1 MSLEVFEDVVER
13 VKDSETLAAEYLLV
27 GQLLGGHWDPRP
39 AISATRE
46 ILAAEDF
53 ADGRVRRVFSALW
66 AALED
71 GEPPGHSSILAH
83 IDGPKKREAAATIFA
98 CREVWSS
105 MLPPSEVRQLALS
118 VRTDGLRRRTR
129 EAAGRLSTELL
140 ETDVDLD
147 DALASHASAL
157 ATIQGVA
164 HEGTSDGEAEAEA
177 LSSLEAIHDCDGNP
191 RQIKLGFRCL
201 DRLLEVL
208 PSSLTILAGS
218 TGIGKSTVVQNV
230 GDSVAND
237 LLRSADERD
246 VLLFSLE
253 MGVVEIEQRRILAEA
268 GIGRL
273 AIRQARLHD
282 WRERLKAARRAI
294 SQRPL
299 RVIYEPGLTPSRLKG
314 IAIARHERR
323 PLRLVIVDYLQAIET
338 SDPRLNRERQVS
350 DSVRAVKQ
358 LAMEL
363 EVPVLA
369 VSSYSRAV
377 AGPSTK
383 EPELHHLRDSGNLE
397 YWADNV
403 VLMSQSS
410 DEVRFRVAKQRNGGL
425 GTVTMRLRG
434 ECYRFEELPS

>member
-1 MSLEVFEDVVER
+1 MSLEVFEDVVDR
-13 VKDSETLAAEYLLV
+13 VQGSEILAAEHVLV
-27 GQLLGGHWDPRP
+27 GQLLGGNWDPRP
-39 AISATRE
+39 AITATRE

-53 ADGRVRRVFSALW
+53 SDDRVRRVFSAMW

-71 GEPPGHSSILAH
+71 GEPPGHSSVLAH

-98 CREVWSS
+98 CRELWGS

-118 VRTDGLRRRTR
+118 VRAGGARRRTR

-164 HEGTSDGEAEAEA
+164 HDGTSDGEAGAEA

-191 RQIKLGFRCL
+191 RQIKLGFLDL

-208 PSSLTILAGS
+208 PSSLTILAGP
-218 TGIGKSTVVQNV
+218 TGAGKSTFAMNV
-230 GDSVAND
+230 GDAVAND
-237 LLRSADERD
+237 LQSSRDERD

-253 MGVVEIEQRRILAEA
+253 MGGVEIQQRRILAEA
-268 GIGRL
+268 GMGRL
-273 AIRQARLHD
+273 AIRQARFHD
-282 WRERLKAARRAI
+282 WRERLKAARARVA
-294 SQRPL
+294 QRPV
-299 RVIYEPGLTPSRLKG
+299 RVIYEAGLTPSRLKG

-323 PLRLVIVDYLQAIET
+323 PLRLVIVDYLQAVET

-350 DSVRAVKQ
+350 DAVRACKT

-363 EVPVLA
+363 DVPVLA

-377 AGPSTK
+377 AGPGTK

-403 VLMSQSS
+403 LLMRQGS
-410 DEVRFRVAKQRNGGL
+410 DAVRFRVAKQRNGGL

-434 ECYRFEELPS
+434 ECYRFEELA